1 MNKYMKL
8 INEKTRDDL
17 QKDRKSLEVE
27 IRDLKIGIKMGDAQN
42 TSLLGQKR
50 RELARINTVL
60 NNSQVDQTEADK
72 KENK

>member
-8 INEKTRDDL
+8 INEKTRNELLDN
-17 QKDRKSLEVE
+17 RKALEVE

-42 TSLLGQKR
+42 TTLLRLKK
-50 RELARINTVL
+50 RELARINTAL
-60 NNSQVDQTEADK
+60 ANSADDQKAADK